1 MNPTSETLKL
11 RPSLKAEA
19 QRLAREDGVSL
30 NEFIN
35 TAVAEKLSALET
47 ETYFR
52 TRSARGSREA
62 FLAVL
67 DSAGDEPPIEGDRIS

>member
-1 MNPTSETLKL
+1 MSEIHETLTL
-11 RPSLKAEA
+11 RPSLRAEA
-19 QRLAREDGVSL
+19 QRLAEEDGVSL
-30 NEFIN
+30 SEFIN

-52 TRSARGSREA
+52 ARAAKGSRAA

-67 DSAGDEPPIEGDRIS
+67 DSAGDEPPAEGDRIS